1 MTGPIGPFQI
11 SWDYYFWRSKFHGY
25 IFKSH
30 GNIIRGVHT
39 LFLSTSRLYYVIVV
53 GILRRFQQAVYF
65 WRYRTTLISRLR
77 YLLMLHSHKHGG
89 YLDRVI
95 NI

>member
-1 MTGPIGPFQI
+1 MTVPLDHFKSNGIII
-11 SWDYYFWRSKFHGY
+11 SGAVSSIGY
-25 IFKSH
+25 IFKSR

-65 WRYRTTLISRLR
+65 RRYRTTLISRLR
-77 YLLMLHSHKHGG
+77 YLLM
-89 YLDRVI
+89 
-95 NI
+95 

>member
-1 MTGPIGPFQI
+1 MTDHMTGPIGPFQI

-30 GNIIRGVHT
+30 GNIIRG
-39 LFLSTSRLYYVIVV
+39 VIVV